1 MRRRAERLFPLCKIR
16 DETDSMAKAKLTKSS
31 SYGVLRQS
39 PYFKS
44 DSVNC
49 VIKEKKE
56 QKKMLS
62 YGTVHIHWRTYTRYV
77 YIKMIYIY
85 THMEINKKNI
95 YVVDSIES
103 MIIYY
108 MSN

>member
-1 MRRRAERLFPLCKIR
+1 MLNSGRNRFNGQSKIN
-16 DETDSMAKAKLTKSS
+16 EIIIVWCTSA
-31 SYGVLRQS
+31 VPP

-49 VIKEKKE
+49 VIKEKKN
-56 QKKMLS
+56 KKMLS